1 MWQVFFQKSLL
12 FKIPPR
18 FTSNQ
23 FPRYTLFRN
32 SEPTFCFCYICLLL
46 YNKLSL
52 YLFFSQSIN
61 NTTSMRQSITT
72 SSYTFEN
79 VIERNLFYA
88 DKTDYFHTLVTDKSG
103 IFFLSR
109 PRRFGKSLSVSILK
123 NIFKGNKELF
133 KGLKIYDMPYDWKSY
148 PVINLNISQ
157 TDCSSAASLN
167 QGLCLA
173 IQENA
178 KELKIQLS
186 DSDNSAYLFRELILK
201 GKDIDKLVILID
213 EYDKPLVENI
223 YAPHIEEIRQVL
235 ENFYINIK
243 ASDEH
248 LRFVFMTGV
257 TKFSKVS
264 VFSKLNNLE
273 DITMDARFA
282 TMYGYTQEE
291 VEHYF
296 GDRIDELAD
305 KNKIDRQEYRET
317 IRKWYNGFRF
327 HSDALTVYNP
337 VSLGMF
343 INQGGRFSN
352 YWFSTG
358 SPSFIFNVLK
368 KQNIDFFSTI
378 REPIPDFVLDSFD
391 VTNMLAAPLLL
402 QTGYLTIE
410 SAEFMFNKMMYRLN
424 FPNLEIEVAFEH
436 HLLGMLTER
445 NLQVVSSEIARLQL
459 ALYSN
464 NTTEMHQLLISHIA
478 AIPYAHRS
486 DMEENYQNIIYSI
499 FRLLGATIHNEV
511 HLNNG
516 RIDSVIVN
524 KDHIYI
530 FEFKMDQAADIAIAQ
545 IKEKGYATPYLSD
558 GKPITLIG
566 INFSKE
572 ERNIVE
578 WKEVEL

>member
-1 MWQVFFQKSLL
+1 
-12 FKIPPR
+12 
-18 FTSNQ
+18 
-23 FPRYTLFRN
+23 
-32 SEPTFCFCYICLLL
+32 
-46 YNKLSL
+46 
-52 YLFFSQSIN
+52 
-61 NTTSMRQSITT
+61 MRQSITT
-72 SSYTFEN
+72 SGYTFEII
-79 VIERNLFYA
+79 IERNLFYA
-88 DKTDYFHTLVTDKSG
+88 DKTDYFYKLVTDDSG

-148 PVINLNISQ
+148 PVINLNISK
-157 TDCSSAASLN
+157 TDCSSAKLLN
-167 QGLCLA
+167 EGLCILLRD
-173 IQENA
+173 NA
-178 KELKIQLS
+178 SELGVELS
-186 DSDNSAYLFRELILK
+186 NELTAGYLFGELITKASKL
-201 GKDIDKLVILID
+201 GKLVILID

-223 YAPHIEEIRQVL
+223 YAPHIEDIRQVL

-264 VFSKLNNLE
+264 VFSKLNNLR
-273 DITMDARFA
+273 DITMSEQFA

-305 KNKIDRQEYRET
+305 KNKIDRHEYRVT
-317 IRKWYNGFRF
+317 IRQWYNGFRF
-327 HSDALTVYNP
+327 HPDAITVYNP
-337 VSLGMF
+337 VSMGMF
-343 INQGGRFSN
+343 INEGGKFIN
-352 YWFSTG
+352 LWFSTG
-358 SPSFIFNVLK
+358 SPSFVFNVLK
-368 KQNIDFFSTI
+368 RQNIDFFDTI
-378 REPIPDFVLDSFD
+378 RQPVDSVTLDSFD
-391 VTNMLAAPLLL
+391 VTNMLAAPFLL
-402 QTGYLTIE
+402 QTGYLTIDRVE
-410 SAEFMFNKMMYRLN
+410 TLMSQPLYYLN
-424 FPNLEIEVAFEH
+424 FPNMEIETAFEK
-436 HLLGMLTER
+436 HLISSLSER
-445 NLQVVSSEIARLQL
+445 NLGAVSSEIIRMQMALHSNDTPELKRLL
-459 ALYSN
+459 FN
-464 NTTEMHQLLISHIA
+464 HIA

-516 RIDSVIVN
+516 RIDSIIVN
-524 KDHIYI
+524 HDHIYI
-530 FEFKMDQAADIAIAQ
+530 FEYKMNQSADIAIAQ
-545 IKEKGYATPYLSD
+545 LKEKGYATPYLSD

-578 WKEVEL
+578 WKEEVL